1 MRRGQFDVRLARHN
15 RYWARNLLQ
24 KLFLVALRFRLG
36 LLQQRCLLSFNR
48 KHSFARRQEHAGRG
62 LQARIHVQ
70 RHVRTRRLFLRLQL
84 FQLCFIPCRGRRF
97 HLLRRRPVNHRRWN
111 LFPSPA
117 LQAEVPHPLSIPR
130 VLSHQLKIPVLQN
143 QFLPVRRPTRQ
154 TRFALLLP
162 RTLFHRLTRIRPRR
176 PLGGGHPSEATHR
189 TQSCNR
195 NKSISHQNQPT
206 HSDAVAQPR
215 YAHSSFL
222 RVGARYIVPSSR
234 GDRTNLH
241 HRATRL
247 ARSPAAAASAPICN
261 AGLSWKGFQPALRSP
276 RAPKSATTAATLP
289 TYHHLKNSSPF
300 AHSVV

>member
-1 MRRGQFDVRLARHN
+1 MRSRQFDVRLARHN

-70 RHVRTRRLFLRLQL
+70 RHIRSRRLFLRLQL
-84 FQLCFIPCRGRRF
+84 FQLRFIPCRGRRF

-154 TRFALLLP
+154 TSFALLWP
-162 RTLFHRLTRIRPRR
+162 CTLFHRLTRIRPRR
-176 PLGGGHPSEATHR
+176 RLFTLSGERREGCSQQAAHPRKHHH
-189 TQSCNR
+189 QSCSNR
-195 NKSISHQNQPT
+195 PSHVSPSYS
-206 HSDAVAQPR
+206 SDANPCEVVFSSPD
-215 YAHSSFL
+215 YASCHLSVIPMASVPIL
-222 RVGARYIVPSSR
+222 GLQKMSGHRRRGSVLHGAR
-234 GDRTNLH
+234 L
-241 HRATRL
+241 
-247 ARSPAAAASAPICN
+247 
-261 AGLSWKGFQPALRSP
+261 
-276 RAPKSATTAATLP
+276 
-289 TYHHLKNSSPF
+289 
-300 AHSVV
+300 